1 MSPSEFVP
9 LSAAQQSVWYAQQ
22 LNPDVPI
29 CIAQYIEIEG
39 PLQTAVFERIAELA
53 KDEVPGLRIRLVERD
68 GIPFQTV
75 EDDADEYFPVLDFSA
90 EPDPRAAADAWIR
103 ADMASP
109 MDLYGDR
116 LYTMRFLRLGP
127 ELHRWY
133 LRAHHIAVD
142 GYTGAMVNAGIAE
155 LYTRLVQGGEYEPQ
169 ERGDY
174 WGHLAEDA
182 AYRASERFAKDR
194 EYWTERFAD
203 LPEIVTLT
211 SRTAPPSMDF
221 LRSSTTLG
229 PQESSEL
236 AVAARRLRTAT
247 PGMAIAATAAYM
259 ARVTGTEEVV
269 LGLAV
274 TGRTTELAR
283 ATPTMMSNIVP
294 LRVTVTPDL
303 TVEELTRAVS
313 RATARALRHQRYR
326 VEDLRRDLG
335 LLADGRRLYGA
346 VVNIM
351 PFDYTADFAG
361 SRATAHAL
369 VLGLTEDVAFNIYD
383 GLDGRGTRF
392 DLDAHPG
399 LYSAEEIAAHHER
412 HVRFLR
418 TLAAADPSTRVGDLP
433 LLSDDERAD
442 VLTGWN
448 GPETGR
454 PAETVT
460 GVFARHVAATPDAP
474 ALESADGT
482 LRLSY
487 AELDAR
493 ADRLARR
500 LTRLGAGP
508 ETPVA
513 TLLDRSPEIVVS
525 SLAVL
530 KAGGHY
536 VPVHHSYPP
545 DRVAWLIRDV
555 GASVLLTDRVMLDRN
570 PWLADAHQGGI
581 TLLVVD
587 DPDGDADGAEAPGGG
602 FAPVHPDQLAYGIFT
617 SGSTGLPKGVGISHR
632 AVVDFATD
640 SRTRLAPGDRMLLHS
655 AHAFDAS
662 TLELWRPLLGGAT
675 IVVAPP
681 GMLDADVLE
690 RTVRD
695 AGVTHAFATTSLFN
709 LVAAERPAAF
719 APLRAVEFGGEAASA
734 AAVARVLAACPDTAV
749 RNAYGPTEAT
759 TYVTLHDTR
768 GEVSADDP
776 SVPIGSALDDTR
788 LYVLD
793 RALRPVPVGVPGE
806 LYVAGAGVAR
816 GYLGRPGLTAAA
828 FVACPFG
835 PPGERMYR
843 TGDLVRLRPAGDAG
857 GDGRPRR
864 ATLEYLDRVDQ
875 QVKIRGFRIEL
886 GEIEA
891 ALVRHPDV
899 AHAAVVAREDRPGVK
914 RLVAYVV
921 AAPGA
926 EPDPAALRR
935 AAADTLPEYM
945 VPSAVLV
952 LPTLP
957 LTGNGKLDVR
967 ALPVPDAA
975 PADRPYRAPRT
986 EAEKVLAGLFAE
998 VLEVDRVG
1006 LDDGFFDLG
1015 GDSIIAMRLV
1025 SRARA
1030 AGLALSPRDVFQRPT
1045 VDELAATVSVLD
1057 TAAAET
1063 ADPVGD
1069 VPATPIMRW
1078 LRELGGPVSGFHQ
1091 SVLLRTPPRLGEDA
1105 LARALGVL
1113 LDTHD
1118 ALRMTLAADG
1128 SLAIPAGAP
1137 DAAALVRRV
1146 AVDGRDPDE

>member
-22 LNPDVPI
+22 LNPEVPI

-39 PLQTAVFERIAELA
+39 PLRPALFERIAELA

-75 EDDADEYFPVLDFSA
+75 EEDADEYFPVLDFSA

-103 ADMASP
+103 ADMAAP
-109 MDLYGDR
+109 MDLYGER

-142 GYTGAMVNAGIAE
+142 GYTGAMFNAGIAE
-155 LYTRLVQGGEYEPQ
+155 LYTRLAEGGEYEPQ

-174 WGHLAEDA
+174 YALLAEEA
-182 AYRASERFAKDR
+182 AYRASDRFAKDR

-203 LPEIVTLT
+203 LPEVVTLT
-211 SRTAPPSMDF
+211 SRTAAPSMEF
-221 LRSSTTLG
+221 LRGSTVLGPDDSST
-229 PQESSEL
+229 L

-294 LRVTVTPDL
+294 LRVAVTPDL

-369 VLGLTEDVAFNIYD
+369 VLGLTEDIAFNIYD

-392 DLDAHPG
+392 DLDANPA
-399 LYSAEEIAAHHER
+399 LYTAEEVAAHHER

-418 TLAAADPSTRVGDLP
+418 TLADADPSTRVGDLP

-442 VLTGWN
+442 VLTSWSGR
-448 GPETGR
+448 ETDR

-460 GVFARHVAATPDAP
+460 EVFARHVAATPDAP
-474 ALESADGT
+474 ALETADGT
-482 LRLSY
+482 LRLTY

-493 ADRLARR
+493 ADLLARR
-500 LTRLGAGP
+500 LADAGVGP

-513 TLLDRSPEIVVS
+513 TLLERSPEIVVS
-525 SLAVL
+525 SLAIL

-545 DRVAWLIRDV
+545 DRVAWLMRDV
-555 GASVLLTDRVMLDRN
+555 GASVLVTDRAMLERN
-570 PWLADAHQGGI
+570 PWLADASEGGV

-587 DPDGDADGAEAPGGG
+587 GPGARPDEHATPMPFAPAP

-617 SGSTGLPKGVGISHR
+617 SGSTGLPKGVGLSHR

-640 SRTRLAPGDRMLLHS
+640 SRTRLEPGDRMLLHS

-662 TLELWRPLLGGAT
+662 TAELWRPLLAGAT

-681 GMLDADVLE
+681 GMIDADVLE

-695 AGVTHAFATTSLFN
+695 AGLTHLFATTSLFN
-709 LVAAERPAAF
+709 LVAAERPGVF
-719 APLRAVEFGGEAASA
+719 APLRAVEFGGEAGSA

-749 RNAYGPTEAT
+749 RNAYGPTEVT
-759 TYVTLHDTR
+759 TFTTLYETR
-768 GEVSADDP
+768 GRVTADDP
-776 SVPIGSALDDTR
+776 SVSIGSALDDTR

-793 RALRPVPVGVPGE
+793 RSLRPVPVGVPGE
-806 LYVAGAGVAR
+806 LYVAGAGLAR
-816 GYLGRPGLTAAA
+816 GYLNRPGLTAAA

-835 PPGERMYR
+835 PPGDRMYR
-843 TGDLVRLRPAGDAG
+843 TGDLVRLCPA
-857 GDGRPRR
+857 DGPDEADRGRGHI
-864 ATLEYLDRVDQ
+864 LEYLDRVDQ

-886 GEIEA
+886 GEVEA

-899 AHAAVVAREDRPGVK
+899 AHAAVVAREDRPGAK
-914 RLVAYVV
+914 RLVGYVV

-926 EPDPAALRR
+926 APDPAALRR
-935 AAADTLPEYM
+935 FAGDALPEYM

-975 PADRPYRAPRT
+975 PADRPFRAPRT
-986 EAEKVLAGLFAE
+986 EAETILAGLFAE

-1025 SRARA
+1025 ARARA
-1030 AGLALSPRDVFQRPT
+1030 AGLALSPREVFQRPT
-1045 VDELAATVSVLD
+1045 VADLAAGASV
-1057 TAAAET
+1057 
-1063 ADPVGD
+1063 
-1069 VPATPIMRW
+1069 
-1078 LRELGGPVSGFHQ
+1078 
-1091 SVLLRTPPRLGEDA
+1091 
-1105 LARALGVL
+1105 
-1113 LDTHD
+1113 
-1118 ALRMTLAADG
+1118 
-1128 SLAIPAGAP
+1128 
-1137 DAAALVRRV
+1137 
-1146 AVDGRDPDE
+1146 